1 MTPQRSELVQLSGRF
16 DAALKLASDL
26 HRTQMRKS
34 SDNPYLA
41 HLLGV
46 AGLVLEH
53 GGSEDEAIA
62 GLLHDA
68 VEDQGGKPTL
78 DLIRREFGDEVA
90 ALVFAL
96 SDTDV
101 TPKPPWR
108 ARKEEYLLHLEE
120 APMGVLRVSAA
131 DKLQNLRSIV
141 RDYLVVGE
149 DLWNRF
155 SAPSSDQVWNY
166 RALADVFRRRLGGP
180 LASDLSR
187 AVADLEWLM
196 VSPRIV

>member
-1 MTPQRSELVQLSGRF
+1 VQLSGRF

-34 SDNPYLA
+34 SDIPYLA
-41 HLLGV
+41 HLLAV

-53 GGSEDEAIA
+53 GGSESEAIA

-68 VEDQGGKPTL
+68 VEDQGGQPTL
-78 DLIRREFGDEVA
+78 ELIRLEFGDEVA
-90 ALVFAL
+90 DLVFAL
-96 SDTDV
+96 SDTDA

-108 ARKEEYLLHLEE
+108 ARKEAYLVHLED

-131 DKLQNLRSIV
+131 DKLHNVRTIV
-141 RDYLVVGE
+141 RDYLDFGE

-155 SAPSSDQVWNY
+155 SAPSSDQIWYY
-166 RALADVFRRRLGGP
+166 RALSDVFRRRLGGP

-187 AVADLEWLM
+187 TVADLEWLM

>member
-34 SDNPYLA
+34 SDIPYLA

-78 DLIRREFGDEVA
+78 ELIRREFGD
-90 ALVFAL
+90 
-96 SDTDV
+96 
-101 TPKPPWR
+101 
-108 ARKEEYLLHLEE
+108 
-120 APMGVLRVSAA
+120 
-131 DKLQNLRSIV
+131 V
-141 RDYLVVGE
+141 R
-149 DLWNRF
+149 
-155 SAPSSDQVWNY
+155 PQ
-166 RALADVFRRRLGGP
+166 
-180 LASDLSR
+180 
-187 AVADLEWLM
+187 
-196 VSPRIV
+196 